1 MSFNIS
7 LFAFKNKELDFRL
20 AEEII
25 LQLKK
30 NKNIS
35 SSENTYFEYY
45 SKDKGRAEFKLEN
58 SEMVSNI
65 DITIRELSLSLVK
78 DLFELLKCWN
88 LVLFDYQG
96 VDDIKHPTL
105 FALSEDCFS
114 SLPDDFTS
122 ASCVIQNPDDLYH
135 YLFISFSVWAKYR
148 DQIIGRK
155 TMIENSK
162 INDIRS
168 LFDIITASISSNLK
182 DSLLVQVVEKI
193 DNNAI
198 EDVFHDVFSSMDN
211 KKEWLWLQVDSRDYK
226 EIQWQ
231 AEAISKTLG
240 LLEKCPNFT
249 EKLEDSISDSKTIDT
264 LLIFDLWLSKFEK
277 SFILIESGDTYFGFV
292 VSDDKLEVTLNILHN
307 VNIDGKAIRQVTFT
321 DNTVDKKNSDIEY
334 LSELDELSLTEDIII
349 LKILPNNDE
358 LKTRLL
364 EYRNKVLSVSK
375 TPLICLS
382 ASWCEPC
389 QGMLEALHHEDV
401 KSVKKQ
407 LALIVLDIDDWRV
420 YLDSIKIIPT
430 CVPAF
435 FHIFEDGK
443 AGEMILDGDA
453 WDDDSNPSVIS
464 GLLKNVL
471 N

>member
-7 LFAFKNKELDFRL
+7 LFSFKNKELDFRL

-58 SEMVSNI
+58 SVMVSNI

-105 FALSEDCFS
+105 FALSEDYFS

-122 ASCVIQNPDDLYH
+122 TSCVIQNPDELYH
-135 YLFISFSVWAKYR
+135 YLFISFSAWSRYR
-148 DQIIGRK
+148 DQIIGKK
-155 TMIENSK
+155 TVIENSK
-162 INDIRS
+162 TDDIRS
-168 LFDIITASISSNLK
+168 LFDIITASVSSKLK
-182 DSLLVQVVEKI
+182 DSLWEQVVEKI

-211 KKEWLWLQVDSRDYK
+211 KKEWLWLQVDSRDY
-226 EIQWQ
+226 EEVQWQ
-231 AEAISKTLG
+231 AVSIAKTIGLSKKYPNFKVKRNAISGSKTLDA
-240 LLEKCPNFT
+240 LINF
-249 EKLEDSISDSKTIDT
+249 DS
-264 LLIFDLWLSKFEK
+264 WLSKFEK

-292 VSDDKLEVTLNILHN
+292 VSDDKLEVTLNILQN

-321 DNTVDKKNSDIEY
+321 DNTVNKKNTNIEY
-334 LSELDELSLTEDIII
+334 LSELDELSLTQDIII
-349 LKILPNNDE
+349 LKILPNKDE

-364 EYRNKVLSVSK
+364 GYRNKVLSVSK

-389 QGMLEALHHEDV
+389 QGMLEALHHEDA
-401 KSVKKQ
+401 KSVMKQ
-407 LALIVLDIDDWRV
+407 LALIVLDIDDWSV
-420 YLDSIKIIPT
+420 YLDSINILPT

-464 GLLKNVL
+464 GLLKNIL

>member
-7 LFAFKNKELDFRL
+7 LFSFKNKELDFRL

-58 SEMVSNI
+58 SVMVSNI

-105 FALSEDCFS
+105 FALSKDYFS

-122 ASCVIQNPDDLYH
+122 TSCVIQNPDELYH
-135 YLFISFSVWAKYR
+135 YLFISFSAWSRYC
-148 DQIIGRK
+148 DQIIGKK
-155 TMIENSK
+155 TVIENSK
-162 INDIRS
+162 TDDIRS
-168 LFDIITASISSNLK
+168 LFDIITASVSPKLE
-182 DSLLVQVVEKI
+182 DSLWEQVVEKI

-198 EDVFHDVFSSMDN
+198 EDLFHDVFSSMDN
-211 KKEWLWLQVDSRDYK
+211 KKEWIWLQVDSRDY
-226 EIQWQ
+226 EEVQWQ
-231 AEAISKTLG
+231 AVSIVKTIGLSKKYPNFKVKRNSISGSKTLDA
-240 LLEKCPNFT
+240 LINF
-249 EKLEDSISDSKTIDT
+249 DS
-264 LLIFDLWLSKFEK
+264 WLSKFEK

-292 VSDDKLEVTLNILHN
+292 VSDDKLEVTLNILQN
-307 VNIDGKAIRQVTFT
+307 LNIDGKAIRQVTFT
-321 DNTVDKKNSDIEY
+321 DNTVNKKNTDIEY
-334 LSELDELSLTEDIII
+334 LTELDELSLTQDIII

-389 QGMLEALHHEDV
+389 QGMLEALHHEDA
-401 KSVKKQ
+401 KSVMKQ
-407 LALIVLDIDDWRV
+407 LALIVLDIDDWSV
-420 YLDSIKIIPT
+420 YLDSINILPT

-464 GLLKNVL
+464 GLLKNAL

>member
-25 LQLKK
+25 LQLKN

-45 SKDKGRAEFKLEN
+45 SKDHGRAEFKLEN

-65 DITIRELSLSLVK
+65 DITIRKLSLSLVK

-105 FALSEDCFS
+105 FALSEDYFS

-122 ASCVIQNPDDLYH
+122 TSCVIQNPDELYH
-135 YLFISFSVWAKYR
+135 YLFISFSAWSRYC
-148 DQIIGRK
+148 DQIIGKK
-155 TMIENSK
+155 TVIENSK
-162 INDIRS
+162 TDDIRS
-168 LFDIITASISSNLK
+168 LFDIITASVSSKLK
-182 DSLLVQVVEKI
+182 DSLWEQVVEKI

-198 EDVFHDVFSSMDN
+198 EDAFHDVFSSMDN
-211 KKEWLWLQVDSRDYK
+211 KKEWLWLQVDSRDY
-226 EIQWQ
+226 EEVQWQ
-231 AEAISKTLG
+231 AEAISKTIG
-240 LLEKCPNFT
+240 LSKKYPNF
-249 EKLEDSISDSKTIDT
+249 KVKRNSISGSKTLDA
-264 LLIFDLWLSKFEK
+264 LINFDSWLSKFEK

-292 VSDDKLEVTLNILHN
+292 VSDDKLEVTLNILQN
-307 VNIDGKAIRQVTFT
+307 LNIDGKAIRQVTFT
-321 DNTVDKKNSDIEY
+321 DNTVNKKNTDIEY
-334 LSELDELSLTEDIII
+334 LTELDELSLTQDIII

-389 QGMLEALHHEDV
+389 QGMLEALHHEDA
-401 KSVKKQ
+401 KSVMKQ
-407 LALIVLDIDDWRV
+407 LVLIVLDIDDWRV
-420 YLDSIKIIPT
+420 YLDSINILPT

-435 FHIFEDGK
+435 FHILEDGK
-443 AGEMILDGDA
+443 AGEMILDGGA

-464 GLLKNVL
+464 GLLKNVI
-471 N
+471 